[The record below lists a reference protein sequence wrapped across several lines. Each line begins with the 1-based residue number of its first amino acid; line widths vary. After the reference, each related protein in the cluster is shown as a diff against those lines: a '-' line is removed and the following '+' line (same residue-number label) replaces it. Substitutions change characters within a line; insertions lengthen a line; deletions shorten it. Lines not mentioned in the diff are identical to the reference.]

1 MTQAYLVK
9 GNELL
14 HTLVSMKRGTPKS
27 TALLLIQKGLATGL
41 GKVEA
46 TANVVL
52 LEHLTE
58 SSLVLLRELDH
69 LHGDIVLSSGLE
81 VSLDLRASSKELV
94 AERVEV
100 VNNLS
105 QSRVVNVTA
114 EQDTLAGL
122 GHAEVHGGLER
133 SPVGLN
139 QILAEA
145 SNLTGTGHLD
155 TEERIGT
162 GKTSPAEL
170 GHLGSEV
177 VTLLSHE
184 IDGLRNIAA
193 NKSLGSNVDEVGSQD
208 LTDEGEGTRGTKVAL
223 DDLQLGLST
232 FLIGLDDLHV
242 EGTGDVPGLGNLL
255 SNLLDTAHDLLVQ
268 RSRRQD
274 QSSITRVHTSGLN
287 VLTDGVQK
295 ELAVGGN
302 SIDINLLSTLNELGD
317 DDGVVGRDSTGVEEL
332 LLEFV
337 TTVDD
342 AHGSTRQDVTGAD
355 QDGVTDRLGEA
366 LSLGN
371 RRELLPS
378 RLIHTDAVQDLR
390 ELVSVL
396 SLVNVLRIGTKNV
409 GTASLLQAEGDVLGQ
424 LTTDGHDNTA
434 GTLELVDIHDTLVA
448 EFLKVELIS
457 SVEVGGVCLRVVVD
471 HNSLLA
477 HAPQR
482 QGGVDR
488 TPIELDRASNTVD
501 TASENDDAVVIES
514 DVVGGSVIGGVEVVG
529 ISRELSGQSIDL
541 LDPGSD
547 AEALSASANIILGG
561 TDEESDLL
569 VRETK
574 LLGLQHHLLLDAKQ
588 AADLLEFIVAI
599 NNVLELVEEPLVDLV
614 LVKHSLTNGQPA
626 AISGVLQDL
635 IQVLKLV
642 TLETDEARIDLAN
655 SLLERLLKG
664 TTDGHDLT
672 DRLHGTANVALDV
685 LELAQI
691 PPGNLGDNVV
701 KTRLEVGGSG
711 LGNGIGKFRE
721 SVAQT
726 DLRSS
731 VGKRVT
737 SSLGSQSRRTRETC
751 IDLND
756 TVVKSIRL
764 QSVLHVTFTN
774 NTEVADN
781 LDGSGTEHVVL
792 FIRKGLTGSN
802 DNTVTGMD
810 TQRVKVLH
818 VADSDT
824 VVGSITDDFV
834 LDLLPALEGLL
845 DQDLGSK
852 SQGTRSQILQLLR
865 VLSETGTQTSES
877 VSRTDNDRVANCFSG
892 LQCLVNSVDGD
903 GLGNGDVDLLQS
915 LGEQVTVLTSLE
927 GLDACSQDSD
937 TVAFKDAHAVH
948 LYTKVQG
955 GLTTERQ
962 EDAVGAFSLNDVSHI
977 FGGNG
982 EIVHFIGELVIG
994 LDSRDVGVDQN
1005 GLDTG
1010 LLESLEGL
1018 RTFELSS
1025 LSNTQTTTTDD
1036 KNLLDIDQIAT
1047 GLDNSA
1053 GEVAVGRGGVVCLR
1067 GQATKGTGEGTE
1079 LLGSQWRH
1087 NLLLQPQTRRRRPG
1101 RRLSGEG
1108 AQSESGT
1115 TGFSQTSLTQ
1125 KGGRSLPATSGEDHC
1140 ALR

>member
-1 MTQAYLVK
+1 
-9 GNELL
+9 
-14 HTLVSMKRGTPKS
+14 MKRGTPKS
-27 TALLLIQKGLATGL
+27 TALLLIQEGLATGL

-58 SSLVLLRELDH
+58 GSLVLLRELDH
-69 LHGDIVLSSGLE
+69 LHGDLVLGSGLK
-81 VSLDLRASSKELV
+81 VSLDLRASSEELV

-105 QSRVVNVTA
+105 QSRVVDVTA

-139 QILAEA
+139 KILAEA

-162 GKTSPAEL
+162 GKTSPTEL
-170 GHLGSEV
+170 GNLGSEV
-177 VTLLSHE
+177 VTLLSHK

-193 NKSLGSNVDEVGSQD
+193 NKSLGSNVNEVGSQD
-208 LTDEGEGTRGTKVAL
+208 LADKREGTRGTKVAL

-255 SNLLDTAHDLLVQ
+255 GNLLDTTHDLLVQ

-274 QSSITRVHTSGLN
+274 QSSITRVHTSGFN
-287 VLTDGVQK
+287 VLTDGMQEK
-295 ELAVGGN
+295 LAVGGN
-302 SIDINLLSTLNELGD
+302 SIDIDLLSTLNELGD
-317 DDGVVGRDSTGVEEL
+317 DDGMVGRDSTGVEEL

-342 AHGSTRQDVTGAD
+342 AHGSTRQDVTGTD

-366 LSLGN
+366 LGLGD
-371 RRELLPS
+371 RGKLLPS
-378 RLIHTDAVQDLR
+378 RLINTDAVQDLR

-409 GTASLLQAEGDVLGQ
+409 GTASLLQAESDVLGQ
-424 LTTDGHDNTA
+424 LTTDGHNNTA
-434 GTLELVDIHDTLVA
+434 GTLEFVDIHDTLVA
-448 EFLKVELIS
+448 EFLKVELVS
-457 SVEVGGVCLRVVVD
+457 SVEVSGVGLGVVVD
-471 HNSLLA
+471 HDSLLA
-477 HAPQR
+477 HVPQGE
-482 QGGVDR
+482 GGVDR
-488 TPIELDRASNTVD
+488 TPIEFDRASNTVD
-501 TASENDDAVVIES
+501 TASKNDDTVVIEG
-514 DVVGGSVIGGVEVVG
+514 DIVGGSVVGGVEVVC
-529 ISRELSGQSIDL
+529 ISRELSGQGIDL
-541 LDPGSD
+541 LNPGSD
-547 AEALSASANIILGG
+547 AEALPASADIVLGG
-561 TDEESDLL
+561 TNEESDLL
-569 VRETK
+569 VGETK

-588 AADLLEFIVAI
+588 AADLLELVVAI
-599 NNVLELVEEPLVDLV
+599 NNVLELVEEPLVDLGQLVNLVNRVV

-626 AISGVLQDL
+626 AVSGILQNI

-642 TLETDEARIDLAN
+642 TLEPDEARIDLAN

-691 PPGNLGDNVV
+691 PAGNLGDDVIQ
-701 KTRLEVGGSG
+701 TRLEVGGSG
-711 LGNGIGKFRE
+711 LGDGVGKLRE

-737 SSLGSQSRRTRETC
+737 SSLGGQSRRTRETG

-764 QSVLHVTFTN
+764 QSVLHVTFSNDTQ
-774 NTEVADN
+774 VADD
-781 LDGSGTEHVVL
+781 LDGSRTEHVVL
-792 FIRKGLTGSN
+792 FVRKGLTGGN
-802 DNTVTGMD
+802 DDTVTGMD
-810 TQRVKVLH
+810 TQGVKVLH

-824 VVGSITDDFV
+824 VVSGVTDDFI

-845 DQDLGSK
+845 NQDLGSK
-852 SQGTRSQILQLLR
+852 SQGTRSQILQLLS
-865 VLSETGTQTSES
+865 VLGETGTQTSES
-877 VSRTDNDRVANCFSG
+877 VSRTDNNRVANFFSS
-892 LQCLVNSVDGD
+892 LQSLVDSVDGD
-903 GLGNGDVDLLQS
+903 GLGDGDVDLLQG

-927 GLDACSQDSD
+927 GPDTCPQNSDA
-937 TVAFKDAHAVH
+937 VALKDAHAVH
-948 LYTKVQG
+948 LHTKIQG
-955 GLTTERQ
+955 SLTTERQ
-962 EDAVGAFSLNDVSHI
+962 KDAVGSFSLNDVSHI

-982 EIVHFIGELVIG
+982 EIVHFIGEFVIG
-994 LDSRDVGVDQN
+994 LDSRDVGVDQDRR
-1005 GLDTG
+1005 DTG

-1018 RTFELSS
+1018 RACSYRRMQCQLFESS
-1025 LSNTQTTTTDD
+1025 LLN
-1036 KNLLDIDQIAT
+1036 
-1047 GLDNSA
+1047 GFA
-1053 GEVAVGRGGVVCLR
+1053 GPFLFRF
-1067 GQATKGTGEGTE
+1067 
-1079 LLGSQWRH
+1079 
-1087 NLLLQPQTRRRRPG
+1087 RP
-1101 RRLSGEG
+1101 R
-1108 AQSESGT
+1108 
-1115 TGFSQTSLTQ
+1115 
-1125 KGGRSLPATSGEDHC
+1125 
-1140 ALR
+1140 